1 MNQLIVD
8 RSIEIDQGD
17 RDGDVEIIQ
26 TVAFCPNICPQKLNA
41 HKHRQLNRSKN
52 LIDGASTKL
61 VFQYKYLS
69 QQLDKASSRANNILV
84 NPCNVMIQWLNSAQK
99 QQIIF
104 S

>member
-8 RSIEIDQGD
+8 RSINKSIEIDQGD

-52 LIDGASTKL
+52 LIDEASTK
-61 VFQYKYLS
+61 FQIS
-69 QQLDKASSRANNILV
+69 VQQLDKASNRANNILV
-84 NPCNVMIQWLNSAQK
+84 M
-99 QQIIF
+99 
-104 S
+104 

>member
-52 LIDGASTKL
+52 LIDGVSTK
-61 VFQYKYLS
+61 FQYKYLS
-69 QQLDKASSRANNILV
+69 
-84 NPCNVMIQWLNSAQK
+84 NSLIK
-99 QQIIF
+99 RRVEPII
-104 S
+104 SL

>member
-8 RSIEIDQGD
+8 RSINKSIEIDQGD

-52 LIDGASTKL
+52 LIDGASTK
-61 VFQYKYLS
+61 FQYKYLS
-69 QQLDKASSRANNILV
+69 
-84 NPCNVMIQWLNSAQK
+84 NSLIK
-99 QQIIF
+99 RRVEPII
-104 S
+104 SL

>member
-26 TVAFCPNICPQKLNA
+26 TVAFCPNICPQKLNP

-52 LIDGASTKL
+52 LIDEASTK
-61 VFQYKYLS
+61 FQYKYLS
-69 QQLDKASSRANNILV
+69 
-84 NPCNVMIQWLNSAQK
+84 NSLIK
-99 QQIIF
+99 RRIEPII
-104 S
+104 SL